1 MLKEF
6 ANSRSNAFVSYLK
19 NKIRKPST
27 HPDIDKDEI
36 TAKYDMLVFGKEEEK
51 LDYKLSNCCNSI
63 PGDSVFGFL
72 TINEGIKVHK
82 KNCPNALSLQS
93 NYAYRIMSAKWID
106 STQQEYTAVIKLTGI
121 DNLGLVNEITKL
133 ISNSMNVNMK
143 NISFESEDGIFS
155 GKIAVV
161 VKNNNLVKTLMN
173 RIKKINGIEKV
184 NRV

>member
-1 MLKEF
+1 
-6 ANSRSNAFVSYLK
+6 
-19 NKIRKPST
+19 
-27 HPDIDKDEI
+27 
-36 TAKYDMLVFGKEEEK
+36 
-51 LDYKLSNCCNSI
+51 
-63 PGDSVFGFL
+63 
-72 TINEGIKVHK
+72 
-82 KNCPNALSLQS
+82 
-93 NYAYRIMSAKWID
+93 
-106 STQQEYTAVIKLTGI
+106 VIKLTGI